1 MAKSLKLST
10 CVISGVAVAAGL
22 AVWILIPPPPA
33 ANVQLTKDVAECW
46 IKNLREVSSDKAA
59 GAIIAACRTLEGG

>member
-10 CVISGVAVAAGL
+10 CVISGIGVAAGL

-33 ANVQLTKDVAECW
+33 ANAQLTKDVAECL
-46 IKNLREVSSDKAA
+46 IKNLREVASDDAA
-59 GAIIAACRTLEGG
+59 IWILNACQTLEGG

>member
-33 ANVQLTKDVAECW
+33 ANAQLTKDVAECW

-59 GAIIAACRTLEGG
+59 AAIIKACGALEGG

>member
-33 ANVQLTKDVAECW
+33 ANAQLTKDVAECL
-46 IKNLREVSSDKAA
+46 IENLREVSNDIAA
-59 GAIIAACRTLEGG
+59 TAIIQACGTLH

>member
-10 CVISGVAVAAGL
+10 CVISGIAVAAGL

-33 ANVQLTKDVAECW
+33 ANAQLTKDVAECL
-46 IKNLREVSSDKAA
+46 IKNLREVSSDAA
-59 GAIIAACRTLEGG
+59 AQWIVQACSELEGG

>member
-33 ANVQLTKDVAECW
+33 ANAFTKDVAECV
-46 IKNLREVSSDKAA
+46 IKNLREVGSDVAA
-59 GAIIAACRTLEGG
+59 RAIVAACQTLEGG

>member
-22 AVWILIPPPPA
+22 AVWILIPPPPV
-33 ANVQLTKDVAECW
+33 ANALVPANKDQAECY
-46 IKNLREVSSDKAA
+46 IENLREVSSDSAAKA
-59 GAIIAACRTLEGG
+59 IVLACRTLH